1 VIALHQATA
10 ALYLAAGLA
19 AAFGLTLP
27 APRAQRASVALL
39 AAGAAVHAL
48 SFAALHRA
56 PEPPP
61 LTTLPAALSLMVWIA
76 VCAFLGL
83 LRRARLAG
91 LVVGLA
97 PAAFLGVFAAALGFG
112 RAGQT
117 GLAPSA
123 SWSHLHVLLS
133 SGGLALLALAGLAGL
148 CFVAEHR
155 RLKAKRAP
163 FAGPALPSL
172 EALDRLN
179 RLALGA
185 GFLLLSLGL
194 VTGILWV
201 RAATGRLWPG
211 TAHASWT
218 LVAWAI
224 YAVLVAARYGAHQG
238 ARESALAALGGF
250 AFLLFAVVG
259 IGVLG

>member
-1 VIALHQATA
+1 MIPLHEATA

-19 AAFGLTLP
+19 AALGLVLP
-27 APRAQRASVALL
+27 SSRARRAAVVLL
-39 AAGAAVHAL
+39 AAGALLHAL
-48 SFAALHRA
+48 SFVALHRA
-56 PEPPP
+56 PDPPP
-61 LTTLPAALSLMVWIA
+61 LTTLPAALSLMVWMA
-76 VCAFLGL
+76 VCFFLVL
-83 LRRARLAG
+83 LRRARMEG
-91 LVVGLA
+91 LVVWLA
-97 PAAFLGVFAAALGFG
+97 PVAFVGIFAASLGIG
-112 RAGQT
+112 RGSQD

-133 SGGLALLALAGLAGL
+133 SAGLALLAVAGLAGL

-155 RLKAKRAP
+155 QLKAKRP
-163 FAGPALPSL
+163 LRAGRALPSL
-172 EALDRLN
+172 EALDRVN
-179 RLALGA
+179 RLALGV
-185 GFLLLSLGL
+185 GFLLLTLGL
-194 VTGILWV
+194 VTGVLWV

-218 LVAWAI
+218 LVAWGI
-224 YAVLVAARYGAHQG
+224 YAALVAARFGAHQG